1 MKAKLEFN
9 LPDDQYDFD
18 SAIQGND
25 MAVVLFKMDQFLR
38 GKIKHNPDNL
48 APAAR
53 IAFKKCR
60 EELHDLMNEFNV
72 NIDRG

>member
-9 LPDDQYDFD
+9 LPEDKYDFD

-25 MAVVLFKMDQFLR
+25 MTLVLFKMDQFLR

-48 APAAR
+48 APAAWK
-53 IAFKKCR
+53 AFEMCR
-60 EELHDLMNEFNV
+60 EELHDLMDSYNV
-72 NIDRG
+72 NVDR

>member
-1 MKAKLEFN
+1 MKAKLEFK
-9 LPDDQYDFD
+9 LPEDQYDFD

-53 IAFKKCR
+53 IAFEKCR
-60 EELHDLMNEFNV
+60 EELYSLMNEFNV
-72 NIDRG
+72 NIDR